1 MIQRHDNL
9 RRGLVGAWCP
19 SVSGGG
25 PTVRD
30 LSHYRRNATATGVPF
45 VGSGSGLSALINTAS
60 SGSQELVIPSS
71 VSIVASDYTLS
82 MWVRVNAYN
91 GPYCTLFEKFA
102 GGVREFSVFFNT
114 SGAISYAQVGNNA
127 DGSPAVSGSF
137 AIGVW
142 THFAMT
148 RTAGAVGGFR
158 TTFHF
163 NGTARGVSDLIGGTT
178 TASAGWSFGQSPSGA
193 TKPNANYDDIRFY
206 TRALSPA
213 EIATL
218 ASARGVGLVPT
229 RTRRPSV
236 GSIFYVNVGG
246 AWKSAKPWINV
257 GGTWKVA
264 TPKIQ
269 AGGVWKG

>member
-1 MIQRHDNL
+1 MIQRYDNL

-25 PTVRD
+25 PTVPD
-30 LSHYRRNATATGVPF
+30 LSQYRRNATATGVPF
-45 VGSGSGLSALINTAS
+45 VGSGSGLSALLNTAS

-71 VSIVASDYTLS
+71 VSIVSGNYTLS
-82 MWVRVNAYN
+82 LWVRVNAYN
-91 GPYCTLFEKFA
+91 GTYCTLFEKFS
-102 GGVREFSVFFNT
+102 GGVREFGVFFNT
-114 SGAISYAQVGNNA
+114 SGAISYAQVGNNP
-127 DGSPAVSGSF
+127 DGGPAVSGSF

-148 RTAGAVGGFR
+148 RPAGPLGGLR
-158 TTFHF
+158 TTFYF
-163 NGTARGVSDLIGGTT
+163 NGTARGVSDPINGTT
-178 TASAGWSFGQSPSGA
+178 TTSAGWSFGQSPSGN

-206 TRALSPA
+206 TKALAPA

-218 ASARGVGLVPT
+218 ASCRGVGLMPT

-246 AWKSAKPWINV
+246 TWKSAKSWVNV
-257 GGTWKVA
+257 GGTWKSA
-264 TPKIQ
+264 TPKTRV
-269 AGGVWKG
+269 GGAWKG